1 MAGDQAGGLRPRVG
15 ARCAAHVRYRT
26 RVLDLHADLADL
38 AAAII
43 DIPSVSGEEALLADA
58 LEEALRDQAPHLIIT
73 RDGNSIIARTELGR
87 PSRVILAGHI
97 DTVPIA
103 DNLPSSVEGERLYG
117 CGSTDMKS
125 GVAIQ
130 LHLAVT
136 LTDPRADLTF
146 CFYECEEVEAARNGL
161 ARIAKHSPD
170 LLKGDFAILLEP
182 TNGIVEG
189 GCQGTMRAEVTV
201 RGVRAHSARAWL
213 GENAIHE
220 AHEILTSLAEYEAE
234 RVMVDGLE
242 YREGLQAVAIKGGV
256 AGNVIPDELILTVNY
271 RFAPSKSEA
280 DAERFLRHFFDG
292 YALTIVDRAPGALP
306 GLNVPIAQDFI
317 AAVGEPPLP
326 KFGWTDVARFS
337 ALGIPA
343 VNFGPGNPAL
353 AHTEDENVEIAL
365 IYEGASILLKWLS

>member
-1 MAGDQAGGLRPRVG
+1 M
-15 ARCAAHVRYRT
+15 
-26 RVLDLHADLADL
+26 LDLHADLADL
-38 AAAII
+38 TAALI
-43 DIPSVSGEEALLADA
+43 DIPSVSGEEAALADA
-58 LEEALRDQAPHLIIT
+58 IEEALRDQAPHLTII

-87 PSRVILAGHI
+87 PSRVVLAGHI

-103 DNLPSSVEGERLYG
+103 ENVPSTVDGERLYG

-146 CFYECEEVEAARNGL
+146 FFYECEEVEAARNGL
-161 ARIAKHSPD
+161 ARIAKNSPEQ
-170 LLKGDFAILLEP
+170 LTADFAIILEP
-182 TNGIVEG
+182 TNGLVEG
-189 GCQGTMRAEVTV
+189 GCQGTMRVEVTV

-220 AHEILTSLAEYEAE
+220 AHEILTALAGYEAE

-256 AGNVIPDELILTVNY
+256 AGNVIPDELTLTVNY
-271 RFAPSKSEA
+271 RFAPSKTES
-280 DAERFLRHFFDG
+280 DAERFLRRFFDG

-317 AAVGEPPLP
+317 AAVGEPPAP

-353 AHTEDENVEIAL
+353 AHTEDENVDIAL
-365 IYEGASILLKWLS
+365 IYEGASTLLKWLS

>member
-1 MAGDQAGGLRPRVG
+1 
-15 ARCAAHVRYRT
+15 
-26 RVLDLHADLADL
+26 VLDLHADLADL
-38 AAAII
+38 TAALI
-43 DIPSVSGEEALLADA
+43 DIPSVSGEEAELADA
-58 LEEALRDQAPHLIIT
+58 IEEALRDQAPHLTII

-87 PSRVILAGHI
+87 PSRVVLAGHI

-103 DNLPSSVEGERLYG
+103 DNLPSTVDGERLYG

-136 LTDPRADLTF
+136 LTVPRADLTF
-146 CFYECEEVEAARNGL
+146 FFYECEEVEAARNGL
-161 ARIAKHSPD
+161 ARIAKNSPEQ
-170 LLKGDFAILLEP
+170 LTADFAILLEP
-182 TNGIVEG
+182 TNGLVEG
-189 GCQGTMRAEVTV
+189 GCQGTMRAEVAV

-220 AHEILTSLAEYEAE
+220 AHEILTALAKYEAE

-280 DAERFLRHFFDG
+280 DAERFLRRFFDG
-292 YALTIVDRAPGALP
+292 GKLRRA
-306 GLNVPIAQDFI
+306 
-317 AAVGEPPLP
+317 E
-326 KFGWTDVARFS
+326 K
-337 ALGIPA
+337 
-343 VNFGPGNPAL
+343 
-353 AHTEDENVEIAL
+353 
-365 IYEGASILLKWLS
+365 

>member
-1 MAGDQAGGLRPRVG
+1 M
-15 ARCAAHVRYRT
+15 
-26 RVLDLHADLADL
+26 LDLHADLADL
-38 AAAII
+38 TAALI
-43 DIPSVSGEEALLADA
+43 DIPSVSGEEAALADA
-58 LEEALRDQAPHLIIT
+58 IEEALRDQAPHLTIT

-87 PSRVILAGHI
+87 PSRVVLAGHI

-103 DNLPSSVEGERLYG
+103 DNVPSFVEGERLYG

-146 CFYECEEVEAARNGL
+146 FFYECEEVEAARNGL
-161 ARIAKHSPD
+161 ARIAKNSPEQ
-170 LLKGDFAILLEP
+170 LTADFAILLEP
-182 TNGIVEG
+182 TSGLVEG

-220 AHEILTSLAEYEAE
+220 AHEILTALAGYEAE

-256 AGNVIPDELILTVNY
+256 AGNVIPDELVLTVNY

-280 DAERFLRHFFDG
+280 DAERFLRRFFDG
-292 YALTIVDRAPGALP
+292 YALNIVDRAPGALP

-317 AAVGEPPLP
+317 AAVGEPPAP

-353 AHTEDENVEIAL
+353 AHTEDENVDIAL
-365 IYEGASILLKWLS
+365 IYEGASTLLKWLS

>member
-1 MAGDQAGGLRPRVG
+1 M
-15 ARCAAHVRYRT
+15 
-26 RVLDLHADLADL
+26 LDLHADLADL
-38 AAAII
+38 TAALI
-43 DIPSVSGEEALLADA
+43 DIPSVSGEEAALADA
-58 LEEALRDQAPHLIIT
+58 IEEALREQAPHLTII

-87 PSRVILAGHI
+87 PSRVVLAGHI

-103 DNLPSSVEGERLYG
+103 DNVPSTVEGERLYG
-117 CGSTDMKS
+117 CGATDMKS

-146 CFYECEEVEAARNGL
+146 FFYECEEVEAARNGL
-161 ARIAKHSPD
+161 ARIAQNSSEQ
-170 LLKGDFAILLEP
+170 LEADFAILLEP
-182 TNGIVEG
+182 TNGLVEG

-256 AGNVIPDELILTVNY
+256 AGNVIPDELVVTVNY

-280 DAERFLRHFFDG
+280 DAERFLRRFFDG

-317 AAVGEPPLP
+317 AAVGEPPAP

-343 VNFGPGNPAL
+343 VNYGPGNPAL
-353 AHTEDENVEIAL
+353 AHTEDENVDIAL
-365 IYEGASILLKWLS
+365 IYEGASTLLKWLS